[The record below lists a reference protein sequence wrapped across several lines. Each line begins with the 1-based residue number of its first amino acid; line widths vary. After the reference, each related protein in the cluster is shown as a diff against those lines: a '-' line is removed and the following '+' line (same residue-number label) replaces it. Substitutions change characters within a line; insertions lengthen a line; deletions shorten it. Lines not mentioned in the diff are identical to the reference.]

1 MTNDQTGTGHAS
13 AKATK
18 KDAAAPT
25 PTREPIVVD
34 MGKKTRRQIRKLR
47 KGKPGRLL
55 DRVEDTIQHLRENG
69 ALADDAQPIVIV
81 VKERRR
87 NRGKRLSKFWG
98 LG

>member
-18 KDAAAPT
+18 KDTAAAT
-25 PTREPIVVD
+25 PAREPIVVD

-87 NRGKRLSKFWG
+87 NRGKRFSKIWG

>member
-1 MTNDQTGTGHAS
+1 
-13 AKATK
+13 
-18 KDAAAPT
+18 
-25 PTREPIVVD
+25 

>member
-1 MTNDQTGTGHAS
+1 MTNDQTGTGHAP